1 MNDWAKTKSFSVIWK
16 ASNAKRFDLH
26 KFWMNK
32 QSLWSLTWQTFIWYE
47 AKQICLCLNLTI
59 KIQYRLTI
67 LKHKDWL
74 VKSACKKKKNEN
86 SPPNTTIEKSWW
98 LLCTKSRFTYNKA
111 NQLSKI
117 LFYQDISIFANAIYR
132 NQHQTKSISNLPLA
146 YIYTSSSRLSI
157 AQTCVLKYHPKHA
170 DSTKNYPL
178 IQSLFFLIVDI
189 VKFAVTFGLT
199 SRMVTIRA
207 QAHLMSE
214 TSRWQKREKL
224 CRAIQCKKLHQRS
237 CHEARNQPK

>member
-1 MNDWAKTKSFSVIWK
+1 MA
-16 ASNAKRFDLH
+16 
-26 KFWMNK
+26 
-32 QSLWSLTWQTFIWYE
+32 
-47 AKQICLCLNLTI
+47 
-59 KIQYRLTI
+59 I
-67 LKHKDWL
+67 LKYKDWL
-74 VKSACKKKKNEN
+74 VKSASKKKKNEN
-86 SPPNTTIEKSWW
+86 SPLNTTIEKSWW
-98 LLCTKSRFTYNKA
+98 LLCTKSRFTYNQA

-117 LFYQDISIFANAIYR
+117 LFYQDISIFANAIYQ
-132 NQHQTKSISNLPLA
+132 NQHQTKSISALPLA
-146 YIYTSSSRLSI
+146 YTLLLLLQDCQL

-178 IQSLFFLIVDI
+178 IQCLFFLIVDI

-224 CRAIQCKKLHQRS
+224 CRAIQCKKTT
-237 CHEARNQPK
+237 PKVMSRGSQSAKIGSLITNSTILMYRDI

>member
-26 KFWMNK
+26 KFWMNT

-47 AKQICLCLNLTI
+47 PKQICLCLNLTI

-67 LKHKDWL
+67 LKYKDWL
-74 VKSACKKKKNEN
+74 VKSASKKKNNNKN

-117 LFYQDISIFANAIYR
+117 LFYQDISIFANAIYQ
-132 NQHQTKSISNLPLA
+132 NQHHANQIYFSLTFG
-146 YIYTSSSRLSI
+146 IYTSSSSSRLSI

-170 DSTKNYPL
+170 DSTKKFIL
-178 IQSLFFLIVDI
+178 LFSPCSFV
-189 VKFAVTFGLT
+189 
-199 SRMVTIRA
+199 
-207 QAHLMSE
+207 
-214 TSRWQKREKL
+214 
-224 CRAIQCKKLHQRS
+224 
-237 CHEARNQPK
+237 

>member
-47 AKQICLCLNLTI
+47 PKQICLCLNLTI

-67 LKHKDWL
+67 LKYKDWL
-74 VKSACKKKKNEN
+74 VKSASKKKNN
-86 SPPNTTIEKSWW
+86 NKISPPNTTIEKSWW

-132 NQHQTKSISNLPLA
+132 NQHQTKSISALPLA
-146 YIYTSSSRLSI
+146 YTLLLLLL
-157 AQTCVLKYHPKHA
+157 QDC
-170 DSTKNYPL
+170 
-178 IQSLFFLIVDI
+178 Q
-189 VKFAVTFGLT
+189 
-199 SRMVTIRA
+199 
-207 QAHLMSE
+207 
-214 TSRWQKREKL
+214 
-224 CRAIQCKKLHQRS
+224 
-237 CHEARNQPK
+237 

>member
-1 MNDWAKTKSFSVIWK
+1 M
-16 ASNAKRFDLH
+16 
-26 KFWMNK
+26 
-32 QSLWSLTWQTFIWYE
+32 
-47 AKQICLCLNLTI
+47 
-59 KIQYRLTI
+59 TI

-74 VKSACKKKKNEN
+74 VKSASKKKKKNEN

-117 LFYQDISIFANAIYR
+117 LFYQDISIFAKCYLPKSASNQIYFSL
-132 NQHQTKSISNLPLA
+132 TFG
-146 YIYTSSSRLSI
+146 IYTSSSSSRLSI

-207 QAHLMSE
+207 QAHLNYERDQQVTKERKTLPSNSM
-214 TSRWQKREKL
+214 
-224 CRAIQCKKLHQRS
+224 
-237 CHEARNQPK
+237 

>member
-16 ASNAKRFDLH
+16 ANTAKRFDLH
-26 KFWMNK
+26 KFWMNT

-117 LFYQDISIFANAIYR
+117 LFYQDISIFAKCYLP
-132 NQHQTKSISNLPLA
+132 KSASCKPNLFQPYLWH
-146 YIYTSSSRLSI
+146 INFFFFFKTVNS
-157 AQTCVLKYHPKHA
+157 A
-170 DSTKNYPL
+170 D
-178 IQSLFFLIVDI
+178 FVVF
-189 VKFAVTFGLT
+189 
-199 SRMVTIRA
+199 
-207 QAHLMSE
+207 
-214 TSRWQKREKL
+214 
-224 CRAIQCKKLHQRS
+224 
-237 CHEARNQPK
+237 

>member
-1 MNDWAKTKSFSVIWK
+1 M
-16 ASNAKRFDLH
+16 
-26 KFWMNK
+26 
-32 QSLWSLTWQTFIWYE
+32 
-47 AKQICLCLNLTI
+47 TI
-59 KIQYRLTI
+59 KIQYTCRLTI
-67 LKHKDWL
+67 LKYKDWL
-74 VKSACKKKKNEN
+74 VKSASKKKTKNEN
-86 SPPNTTIEKSWW
+86 SPSNTTIEKSWW

-117 LFYQDISIFANAIYR
+117 LFYQDISIFAKCYLPKSASNQIYFSL
-132 NQHQTKSISNLPLA
+132 TFG
-146 YIYTSSSRLSI
+146 IYTSSSSSSKLSI

-207 QAHLMSE
+207 PAHLTSE

-224 CRAIQCKKLHQRS
+224 RRAIQCKKLHQRS
-237 CHEARNQPK
+237 CHEARNQPKYDLWLQTVRY

>member
-1 MNDWAKTKSFSVIWK
+1 MA
-16 ASNAKRFDLH
+16 
-26 KFWMNK
+26 
-32 QSLWSLTWQTFIWYE
+32 
-47 AKQICLCLNLTI
+47 
-59 KIQYRLTI
+59 I
-67 LKHKDWL
+67 LKYKDWL
-74 VKSACKKKKNEN
+74 VKSASKKKKNEN
-86 SPPNTTIEKSWW
+86 SPLNTTIEKSWW

-117 LFYQDISIFANAIYR
+117 LFYQDISIFANAIYQ
-132 NQHQTKSISNLPLA
+132 NQHQTKSISALPLA
-146 YIYTSSSRLSI
+146 YTLLLLLQDCQL

-178 IQSLFFLIVDI
+178 IQCLFFLIVDI

-207 QAHLMSE
+207 QAHLTSE

-224 CRAIQCKKLHQRS
+224 RRAIQCKKLHQRS
-237 CHEARNQPK
+237 CHEARNQPKYDLWLRTVRY

>member
-67 LKHKDWL
+67 LKYKDWL
-74 VKSACKKKKNEN
+74 VKSASKKQKKNKNEN

-117 LFYQDISIFANAIYR
+117 LFYQDISIFAKCYLP
-132 NQHQTKSISNLPLA
+132 KSASCKPNLFQPYLWHIHFFFFFKTVNSADLCFKISPK
-146 YIYTSSSRLSI
+146 
-157 AQTCVLKYHPKHA
+157 TCRQYKKTIL
-170 DSTKNYPL
+170 
-178 IQSLFFLIVDI
+178 LFSPCSFL
-189 VKFAVTFGLT
+189 
-199 SRMVTIRA
+199 
-207 QAHLMSE
+207 
-214 TSRWQKREKL
+214 
-224 CRAIQCKKLHQRS
+224 
-237 CHEARNQPK
+237 